1 MKNHKLSAQGVQ
13 IADEMQ
19 NTRWAEDNKSEL
31 IFKVLGTRLVKEK
44 NYRDHPDTVSGVYAN
59 RPSTLRT

>member
-31 IFKVLGTRLVKEK
+31 IFKVLGTRLVKDE
-44 NYRDHPDTVSGVYAN
+44 NYRDHPDTVSVVYAN
-59 RPSTLRT
+59 RPSILKT